1 MSRVKG
7 YSGGTAAGFFRRG
20 RCYAAFAFFVALSL
34 SMAGTA
40 RSGGLSGQVV
50 EDRYV
55 YHAVKGD
62 YLLKIAGMHGVDL
75 DYLLKQNPQQSK
87 YVKIGE
93 RFVIDRRTIVP
104 EVIDNGVL
112 VNIPD
117 RMLYIFE
124 DGELKG
130 HFPVGLG
137 KPDWETPRGRFKII
151 LKEKDPTWYVPKKI
165 QAEMAASGEKVMET
179 MPPGP
184 DNPLGRWALK
194 TSIPGILIH
203 ETSHPESVYRFR
215 SHGCMRMKGVD
226 AWIMYNVLDVG
237 TEGVITYI
245 PVKLAQTPEGRVFL
259 EVQKD
264 VYGLGGDPLMTAVGL
279 IERNRLD
286 GRVDWEKVAEVV
298 DKKSGIATDVTS
310 RTRVTTARRAAQPG
324 GRFPAINP
332 SHAVGVIYREDSL

>member
-1 MSRVKG
+1 MYRVKA
-7 YSGGTAAGFFRRG
+7 YCGGTDAGFFGRG
-20 RCYAAFAFFVALSL
+20 WYCAAFAFLAVL
-34 SMAGTA
+34 SMSAAGTA
-40 RSGGLSGQVV
+40 WAGGLSSKVV
-50 EDRYV
+50 EDHYE
-55 YHAVKGD
+55 YQAVKGD

-75 DYLLKQNPQQSK
+75 DYLLKQNPPTSK
-87 YVKIGE
+87 YVRIGE

-104 EVIDNGVL
+104 DVIEDGVL

-117 RMLYIFE
+117 RTLYVFE
-124 DGELKG
+124 GGKLKG

-165 QAEMAASGEKVMET
+165 QAEMAASGEKVIET

-203 ETSHPESVYRFR
+203 ETTHPESVYRFR

-226 AWIMYNVLDVG
+226 AWIMYHILDVG

-245 PVKLAQTPEGRVFL
+245 PVKLAQTSEGRIFL

-264 VYGLGGDPLMTAVGL
+264 VYGLSGDPMMTAVGL

-286 GRVDWEKVAEVV
+286 GRVDWEKVADVV
-298 DKKSGIATDVTS
+298 EKKSGIATDVTS
-310 RTRVTTARRAAQPG
+310 HARVTTARTSIQPG
-324 GRFPAINP
+324 YHLPQAIS
-332 SHAVGVIYREDSL
+332 SHAVGASYTEDRF